1 MRDCV
6 FLLAD
11 KNMEGAFTGFFMRD
25 GFHLSLGIQHFT
37 FDRTMDI
44 LVASGNDPDIYTRA
58 HELLR
63 SYRRTHRFAVVVL
76 DNAWDGSPGVATI
89 QHTIQENMRSSGWH
103 RDRFEIIVID
113 PELEAW
119 IWQDSPHVTS
129 AFRFT
134 QHPSLRQWLG
144 EQGLWDAEAAKPA
157 DPKRAV
163 EITLRTS
170 RLPRSSAIY
179 QQITSRISIQGC
191 TDPAFHRL
199 RDVLRRWFPLR
210 TDS

>member
-11 KNMEGAFTGFFMRD
+11 KNMEGAFAGFFMRE
-25 GFHLSLGIQHFT
+25 GFYLSLGIQHFT
-37 FDRTMDI
+37 FDRTRDT
-44 LVASGNDPDIYTRA
+44 LVASGNDPDVYTRA

-63 SYRRTHRFAVVVL
+63 SYRRTHRFAVIVL
-76 DNAWDGSPGVATI
+76 DNDWDGSPGVEMI
-89 QHTIQENMRSSGWH
+89 QNNIQENMTGSGWR
-103 RDRFEIIVID
+103 RDRFEVVVID
-113 PELEAW
+113 PELENW

-134 QHPSLRQWLG
+134 QHSSLRQWLG
-144 EQGLWDAEAAKPA
+144 EQGLWDAGAAKPA

-163 EITLRTS
+163 DVTLRTA
-170 RLPRSSAIY
+170 RVPRSAAIY
-179 QQITSRISIQGC
+179 RQITSRISIQGC

-199 RDVLRRWFPLR
+199 RDALQRWFPLR
-210 TDS
+210 ADV

>member
-76 DNAWDGSPGVATI
+76 DNAWEGSPGVEMI
-89 QHTIQENMRSSGWH
+89 QNTVQENMISSGWH
-103 RDRFEIIVID
+103 RRRFEVVVID

-119 IWQDSPHVTS
+119 IWQDSQHVAS

-134 QHPSLRQWLG
+134 QRSSLRQWLG
-144 EQGLWDAEAAKPA
+144 EQGLWNADAAKPA

-163 EITLRTS
+163 EVTLRTS

-179 QQITSRISIQGC
+179 RQITSRISVQGC
-191 TDPAFHRL
+191 TDSAFHRL
-199 RDVLRRWFPLR
+199 SDALRRWFPPGA
-210 TDS
+210 DV

>member
-1 MRDCV
+1 MR
-6 FLLAD
+6 
-11 KNMEGAFTGFFMRD
+11 E

-37 FDRTMDI
+37 FDRTMDT
-44 LVASGNDPDIYTRA
+44 LVASGNDPEVHTRA
-58 HELLR
+58 HDLLR

-76 DNAWDGSPGVATI
+76 DNAWDGSPGVETI
-89 QHTIQENMRSSGWH
+89 QNTIQANMIGSGWH
-103 RDRFEIIVID
+103 RVRFEVVVID

-119 IWQDSPHVTS
+119 IWQDSQHVTT

-134 QHPSLRQWLG
+134 QYASLRQWLG
-144 EQGLWDAEAAKPA
+144 EQGLWEANAAKPA

-163 EITLRTS
+163 EVTLRTS

-179 QQITSRISIQGC
+179 RQITSRISIQGC

-199 RDVLRRWFPLR
+199 HNALLRWFPL
-210 TDS
+210 

>member
-1 MRDCV
+1 
-6 FLLAD
+6 
-11 KNMEGAFTGFFMRD
+11 
-25 GFHLSLGIQHFT
+25 
-37 FDRTMDI
+37 MDI
-44 LVASGNDPDIYTRA
+44 LVASGNDPDVYMRA

-89 QHTIQENMRSSGWH
+89 QYIIQENMRSSGWH
-103 RDRFEIIVID
+103 RERFEVVVID

-119 IWQDSPHVTS
+119 IWQDSQHVTS

-144 EQGLWDAEAAKPA
+144 EQGLWDAGTAKPA
-157 DPKRAV
+157 DPKTAV
-163 EITLRTS
+163 ESTLRMS

-179 QQITSRISIQGC
+179 RQITSRISVQSC

-199 RDVLRRWFPLR
+199 RDALRRWFPLR
-210 TDS
+210 ADV